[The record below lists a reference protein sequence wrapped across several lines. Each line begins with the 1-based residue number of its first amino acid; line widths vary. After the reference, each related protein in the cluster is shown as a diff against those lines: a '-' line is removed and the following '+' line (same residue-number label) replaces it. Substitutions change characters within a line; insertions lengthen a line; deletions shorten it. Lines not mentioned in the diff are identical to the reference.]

1 MQLTRSGSD
10 PAAIRAQSF
19 WQQRR
24 SFTPSKGNAMRRTP
38 QIDRSQRSWID
49 ILFGSES
56 CATDR
61 FDGKGSSRTVVC
73 ADLNDPN
80 VDPLS
85 EHSRPDQC
93 WDNPRAAAGNLSGR
107 VIGRSGFGPLRKGA
121 VGRPARTSQT
131 RAGRPP
137 HQLAVRIYRALI
149 LATLGCAGFAMFWF
163 ALHLGSR

>member
-10 PAAIRAQSF
+10 PTAFCAQSF

-24 SFTPSKGNAMRRTP
+24 SFTPSKGNAMQRTP
-38 QIDRSQRSWID
+38 QIDRSQRSWVD
-49 ILFGSES
+49 QPFGSKS

-61 FDGKGSSRTVVC
+61 FDGTGRPRSVVY
-73 ADLNDPN
+73 ADLNGPN
-80 VDPLS
+80 VDPPF
-85 EHSRPDQC
+85 EHARPGRR
-93 WDNPRAAAGNLSGR
+93 WDNPRVATGASSGR

-137 HQLAVRIYRALI
+137 HQLVVRIYRALI
-149 LATLGCAGFAMFWF
+149 LATLGCVGFAMFWLI
-163 ALHLGSR
+163 LHLGSR